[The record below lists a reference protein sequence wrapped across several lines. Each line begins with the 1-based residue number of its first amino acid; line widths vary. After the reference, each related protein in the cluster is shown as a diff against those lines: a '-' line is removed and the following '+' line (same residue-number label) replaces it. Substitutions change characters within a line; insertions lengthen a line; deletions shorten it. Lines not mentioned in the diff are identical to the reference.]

1 MGSVDLTGSTDL
13 TDSIDSAEG
22 AGTAALVS
30 VSDSAVGAGAG
41 PGWVSGS
48 GIPSGIARGGDL
60 DPHTDTAAIMR
71 TRTATSIILPIR
83 GTTLRTTIPRRLRS
97 RTINTIGTIREAQ
110 MAIG

>member
-1 MGSVDLTGSTDL
+1 MDSAGSTDLTGL

-22 AGTAALVS
+22 AGTAALDS

-60 DPHTDTAAIMR
+60 DPHTDMAI
-71 TRTATSIILPIR
+71 TGIRTATSMVILIR
-83 GTTLRTTIPRRLRS
+83 ETTLRTITQRPLRR
-97 RTINTIGTIREAQ
+97 RTINTIVTIREAQ